1 MLKVESSGDQTRI
14 TRALLK
20 PDGTPTAVLEAIYA
34 VWRGGGVIAG
44 TSAGAAVQSETMIS
58 VSGFPDDSID
68 EGMDAL
74 DFGLTKSIEQAAR
87 RGLLVTRG
95 LGFVRSGII
104 DQHFSQYRGRLGRL
118 ARAAIEEKIR
128 FGFGIDENAALV
140 VATDGTMEI
149 LGPGYVTIV
158 DTAGATC
165 QDGPLG
171 CLIAGAYITC
181 LGHGDRFDPK
191 TGKATVHPDKKK
203 IEPGQERNNGNF
215 QIPDIAGRGAALHAL
230 IEGLADNTSRKQIG
244 ITLKHNRHYGHGYR
258 HTFSKTDQ
266 TFGYK
271 GIVKGFGEVSVT
283 HVRLDISPVALTLRP
298 PETGLPLDLPQGPS
312 RKMLEAISFRGIMI
326 ADDQGRFRPDAP
338 VTRGELASAIAQTIR
353 LEPAR
358 GAPPAITDV
367 LASSSEADE
376 ISLVVTAGLMTTEGG
391 SFHPA
396 EPISRQEAATVL
408 VRLAERYRSE
418 VLSAKP
424 IEFKDSQAIAPRH
437 RDAAFAA
444 YRENLL
450 KTNVESFRPLA
461 TLTREEAAESLHKII
476 GLPLGDSISI
486 GAALPVRAAENSIG
500 AALPAKRA
508 ENKLPDQAKNIL
520 EKASDFELYLLDPS
534 KRVDKANETT
544 SLCGWKVLGKKTV
557 GDAETRKELLAAV
570 ERDIDTAGRSAN
582 CFVPHHP
589 IRATHEGKTVDL
601 VICFKCHWVY
611 VYVDS
616 KCVAELVAATNS
628 RPLLDKILSDAEV
641 LPMTKWKD

>member
-1 MLKVESSGDQTRI
+1 MRVLCRFAVVALILVVAGLGRADEIRTSLIIEGGGLPPYCPALERLIKTAKVNGRIRIGYLPTASGKPDVSSSHFVTRLGGYGVQPDQIQIIDVTVKNAAVQAENSAVVAQVRDCTAIFFGGGDQTRI

-20 PDGTPTAVLEAIYA
+20 SDGTPTAVLEAIYA

-58 VSGFPDDSID
+58 ISGFPDDSID
-68 EGMDAL
+68 DGMDAL
-74 DFGLTKSIEQAAR
+74 DFGLTKLIEQPAR

-95 LGFVRSGII
+95 LGFLRSGII

-128 FGFGIDENAALV
+128 FGFGIDEDAALV

-158 DTAGATC
+158 DTARATC

-171 CLIAGAYITC
+171 CSIVGVHISC
-181 LGHGDRFDPK
+181 LGQGDRFDPK
-191 TGKATVHPDKKK
+191 TGKATVHPNKKR

-258 HTFSKTDQ
+258 YTFSKTDQ
-266 TFGYK
+266 TDGYH
-271 GIVKGFGEVSVT
+271 GIVNRFEEMSVT
-283 HVRLDISPVALTLRP
+283 HVRLDIAPVALTLRP
-298 PETGLPLDLPQGPS
+298 PETGLPPDLPQGPS
-312 RKMLEAISFRGIMI
+312 RKMLEAISFRGIML
-326 ADDQGRFRPDAP
+326 ADDQGRFRPNAP
-338 VTRGELASAIAQTIR
+338 VTRGELACAISQTIR

-358 GAPPAITDV
+358 GKSPTITDV
-367 LASSSEADE
+367 PASSPEADE
-376 ISLVVTAGLMTTEGG
+376 ISLVVVAGLMTTEGG
-391 SFHPA
+391 FFHPA

-408 VRLAERYRSE
+408 FRLAERYRSE

-444 YRENLL
+444 FRENLL
-450 KTNVESFRPLA
+450 KTNAESFRPLA

-476 GLPLGDSISI
+476 GSSTGRFHFNWCSLTGSVS
-486 GAALPVRAAENSIG
+486 G
-500 AALPAKRA
+500 
-508 ENKLPDQAKNIL
+508 KLDWRRFA
-520 EKASDFELYLLDPS
+520 
-534 KRVDKANETT
+534 
-544 SLCGWKVLGKKTV
+544 C
-557 GDAETRKELLAAV
+557 
-570 ERDIDTAGRSAN
+570 
-582 CFVPHHP
+582 
-589 IRATHEGKTVDL
+589 
-601 VICFKCHWVY
+601 
-611 VYVDS
+611 
-616 KCVAELVAATNS
+616 
-628 RPLLDKILSDAEV
+628 
-641 LPMTKWKD
+641 